1 MLPDVPLLHT
11 TLTSL
16 KDGQRVCVVGS
27 ANADLTVRVS
37 DLPTPGQTVAGGP
50 LTILPGGKSSNQA
63 ASAARLGADVALI
76 GAVGA
81 DPNGQ
86 VLKDALTS
94 AGVDISALAEVD
106 VPTGTAVILV
116 EDSAEN
122 VIVISAGANGEV
134 GAENV
139 GKHSSV
145 IAEAGV
151 LGLCLEIPMDGIV
164 EAARTA
170 KSAGVPVVFNLSPIM
185 EVPDELLECVDV
197 LIVNEHELAALVG
210 DLEPVPGGEELAR
223 RYGIGATVVTL
234 GAEGS
239 VVVRDGEVDRIEAM
253 STNVVDSTGC
263 GDSYMGTL
271 LAGIAAGVDLADAAQ
286 LASAVA
292 AYAASGE
299 GAQASYGSAEQ
310 VRNFLDQR

>member
-86 VLKDALTS
+86 VLKDALTN

-239 VVVRDGEVDRIEAM
+239 VVVRDGEFDRIEAM

>member
-1 MLPDVPLLHT
+1 MLPDVSFLHT
-11 TLTSL
+11 TLTAL
-16 KDGQRVCVVGS
+16 QDGQRVCVVGS

-63 ASAARLGADVALI
+63 ASAARLGSDVALI

-86 VLKDALTS
+86 VLKEALVD
-94 AGVDISALAEVD
+94 AGVDISALAEVA

-134 GAENV
+134 GAGNV

-151 LGLCLEIPMDGIV
+151 LGLCLEIPMDGILK
-164 EAARTA
+164 AARTA

-210 DLEPVPGGEELAR
+210 DLEPAPGGEELAR

-239 VVVRDGEVDRIEAM
+239 VIVRDGEVDRIAPTP
-253 STNVVDSTGC
+253 TNVVDSTGC

-271 LAGIAAGVDLADAAQ
+271 LAGIAAGVDLADAAR

-310 VRNFLDQR
+310 IGKFLDQH

>member
-86 VLKDALTS
+86 VLKDALTN